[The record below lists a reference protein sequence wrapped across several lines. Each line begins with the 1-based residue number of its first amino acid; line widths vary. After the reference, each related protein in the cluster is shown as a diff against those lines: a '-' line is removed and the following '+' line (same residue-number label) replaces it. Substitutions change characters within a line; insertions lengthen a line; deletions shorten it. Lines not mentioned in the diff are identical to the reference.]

1 MLSFLFVT
9 LIAMRWYLATLAMLA
24 MAGCVSSPKTA
35 PEYTDAQQECVTTRD
50 VEKIVIK
57 LREEG
62 WSAQRTIS
70 SVLSAAQVDDEETKL
85 WFIDL
90 VNRVYRTWTSKED
103 TDSAFVACMKAA
115 SVAGRVLSAAL

>member
-9 LIAMRWYLATLAMLA
+9 LIAMRWYLASLAMLA
-24 MAGCVSSPKTA
+24 IAGCVSSPKTA
-35 PEYTDAQQECVTTRD
+35 PEYTDAQQECVTTHD

-62 WSAQRTIS
+62 WNAQRTIS
-70 SVLSAAQVDDEETKL
+70 SVLSAAQIDDKETTL

-90 VNRVYRTWTSKED
+90 VNRTYRTWASKED
-103 TDSAFVACMKAA
+103 ADSTFVACMKAA
-115 SVAGRVLSAAL
+115 SPSARVLSAAL